1 MSGQDVQALDRT
13 LARLGQAIDA
23 TRPHDWAEGYRAAL
37 EDVRRL
43 TRAGPCPRA
52 FEVSGRGFPTFGIVA
67 ESGNSAG
74 EALGAFAKAA
84 LSSYGIA
91 PLFLVRDPLE
101 RVHRIEVLPGGLGDR
116 EDS

>member
-43 TRAGPCPRA
+43 DRK
-52 FEVSGRGFPTFGIVA
+52 SIV
-67 ESGNSAG
+67 
-74 EALGAFAKAA
+74 
-84 LSSYGIA
+84 
-91 PLFLVRDPLE
+91 
-101 RVHRIEVLPGGLGDR
+101 
-116 EDS
+116 